1 MSEKSIVIA
10 GFGGQGILFLGK
22 VIAQAAMLSGK
33 EVTWFP
39 SYGAEMR
46 GGTANCT
53 VVISDELIG
62 SPVVDKIDILIVFND
77 ASFKKFSPRLKK
89 EGLLFYDSSVID
101 TEVQKDPQIFKDQ
114 GEGASG
120 VIPIPATEISAEEG
134 NTRGA
139 NMVMLGAFLAVTGLF
154 KSEAVYQSLE
164 EIIPP
169 ERKRLLELNK
179 KLIER
184 GIGYIENKKALHK

>member
-1 MSEKSIVIA
+1 MSEKSIVTA

-22 VIAQAAMLSGK
+22 TIAQAAMLSGK

-101 TEVQKDPQIFKDQ
+101 KEVQKNLQQ
-114 GEGASG
+114 GRGASG
-120 VIPIPATEISAEEG
+120 SIAIPATEISAEEG

-169 ERKRLLELNK
+169 ERKKLLELNK